1 MALAELSERRESAPN
16 LLMIKASTGLGAG
29 IVMGGV
35 LQRGSLGASGEIG
48 HTKTAAA
55 RGMKCRCGDVGCVE
69 TVASGWA
76 LVHALRDQ
84 AEASV
89 TCVMSS
95 ASPWT
100 ATAKPAGSSEAAAD

>member
-55 RGMKCRCGDVGCVE
+55 RGMKCRCGDVGCAA
-69 TVASGWA
+69 TVGSGWA
-76 LVHALRDQ
+76 LVNALREQGRRVGHVRGVVRHAQDG
-84 AEASV
+84 ARDTRRLRRE
-89 TCVMSS
+89 
-95 ASPWT
+95 
-100 ATAKPAGSSEAAAD
+100 